1 MLLFLLCLFLFSGG
15 LWLKTRNSLIEN
27 GPELISTRMALL
39 FDTHVTLTDATLSF
53 PNHLLLK
60 NVRLFDVSKGV
71 PLLQSPRLEIDLSLL
86 SMLSGSIRPKNI
98 RFIAPVISSSSNDN
112 ISWPKFLQNF
122 LLHNADPLSGI
133 KTSLMHRIK
142 PVNWPVRMT
151 PTRIEL
157 LGGQAHIEN
166 EQDSFPTID
175 GSFDLTVM
183 RSPDPV
189 NIAVRSA
196 TLHINDVTLF
206 YHGIQGKVGG
216 VLQADASNATAQL
229 TFTPPGSEEVT
240 FDAKVEGYKNSAT
253 VTFALDAKSYDLKN
267 LALIKYPVVQMS
279 PAANVTGF
287 FTSSSPVLYGK
298 PFDSFSAS
306 IIFNQ
311 GAWRIDAISLRLKDK
326 KGELTGS
333 IIPDQG
339 KDSLSVKANLFYT
352 GTNIPDFK
360 FADELLNTL
369 GPIILQGPYSVN
381 MEMAID
387 INPYPI
393 MASEIKLTSNSHGDL
408 FAKGAVDLFSG
419 YADMTG
425 SYLQPTS
432 LNKITKDAGLK
443 SAGALT
449 LGISGPLTSP
459 YLSEPPTAHK

>member
-1 MLLFLLCLFLFSGG
+1 
-15 LWLKTRNSLIEN
+15 
-27 GPELISTRMALL
+27 
-39 FDTHVTLTDATLSF
+39 
-53 PNHLLLK
+53 
-60 NVRLFDVSKGV
+60 
-71 PLLQSPRLEIDLSLL
+71 
-86 SMLSGSIRPKNI
+86 
-98 RFIAPVISSSSNDN
+98 
-112 ISWPKFLQNF
+112 
-122 LLHNADPLSGI
+122 
-133 KTSLMHRIK
+133 
-142 PVNWPVRMT
+142 
-151 PTRIEL
+151 
-157 LGGQAHIEN
+157 
-166 EQDSFPTID
+166 
-175 GSFDLTVM
+175 
-183 RSPDPV
+183 
-189 NIAVRSA
+189 
-196 TLHINDVTLF
+196 
-206 YHGIQGKVGG
+206 
-216 VLQADASNATAQL
+216 
-229 TFTPPGSEEVT
+229 
-240 FDAKVEGYKNSAT
+240 
-253 VTFALDAKSYDLKN
+253 
-267 LALIKYPVVQMS
+267 
-279 PAANVTGF
+279 
-287 FTSSSPVLYGK
+287 VLYGK